1 MLRSRGMRATET
13 RMAVHRAMMSL
24 EHACAE
30 QVVDWLGAENDVAAS
45 VSSVYNVLQQMAVAG
60 IY

>member
-45 VSSVYNVLQQMAVAG
+45 VSSVYPVL
-60 IY
+60 

>member
-13 RMAVHRAMMSL
+13 RMAVHRAMMAL

-30 QVVDWLGAENDVAAS
+30 QVVEWLKADHDVAACCS
-45 VSSVYNVLQQMAVAG
+45 KWRLPVSTHTA
-60 IY
+60 